1 MEKEDEILEKLKVL
15 ADEDIEIPVSL
26 QPEKIRERLGE
37 EENKLNNTKRRRN
50 MKNWL
55 LGLVTAAGAV
65 AAAFAIMIGSGNL
78 NLEEMGIDGLTNIA
92 NVVAGKK
99 VNAKKQKKIV
109 KKVDGI
115 KQFKDYESLYKYFA
129 KAAEKSIN
137 RNELCGAVEE
147 SADTTAT
154 APGNELAKSADQN
167 VAENSTGADDYS
179 KTNTRTE
186 GVDEADIVKTDGKY
200 IYVLKNRY
208 DSVPGI
214 KIIKAD
220 KGKMEA
226 VSSRIALDRSKDG
239 IDYYY
244 SNIMLE
250 GNTLVVFANGNVS
263 YSGKY
268 KYNRLID
275 NSITEILF
283 YDITNPEK
291 PVLKAKHTQEGS
303 VGNTRMKDGI
313 IYTFSHSYNLYY
325 YPVTDKKD
333 IKYDDLIP
341 KVDGRKIGIK
351 SIYVP
356 EYSSGDCYTVVTSI
370 DVKNPEKVI
379 DSKLIMDSG
388 YDIYVSNDNIY
399 FWNSDYYMASEK
411 TKIMKYSYKDGII
424 TPQASASVLGNI
436 NNDYSLDEYKGNL
449 RLVITKGNNWFGIM
463 PIGEP
468 SSADDSVVSREETTE
483 NALYIFDKDL
493 KVKGKIEGLAKGEH
507 IKSARF
513 MGDMAYFVT
522 FRQTDP
528 LFSVDVSDPAN
539 PKILGYLKIPGF
551 SEYLHPFG
559 NGLLFGLGQDAD
571 EKVGGT
577 KGLKLSMF
585 DISNPA
591 DVKEIAK
598 KLFNERD
605 EDYSNSEAEYER
617 KSILVDA
624 AKNLIGFPVS
634 YYSSAKR
641 RQINQYVIYG
651 FDKEKG
657 FYERFRADFP
667 EFNYYEGSYR
677 GLYIGK
683 HFYIVAANI
692 DEVLSFDMKTGQL
705 VEKLDY

>member
-1 MEKEDEILEKLKVL
+1 MEKEDEILEKLKTL
-15 ADEDIEIPVSL
+15 ADEDIEIPALL
-26 QPEKIRERLGE
+26 QPDKIRERLGE
-37 EENKLNNTKRRRN
+37 EDNKLNNKKRRRN

-55 LGLVTAAGAV
+55 LGMVTAAGAV
-65 AAAFAIMIGSGNL
+65 AAAFAVMIGSGNL
-78 NLEEMGIDGLTNIA
+78 NPQKMGVDGLTNIT
-92 NVVAGKK
+92 NIVAGKK
-99 VNAKKQKKIV
+99 ADAKKQKKIA

-115 KQFKDYESLYKYFA
+115 KQFEDYKSLYEHLA
-129 KAAEKSIN
+129 KTAEK
-137 RNELCGAVEE
+137 RACRDLCGAADEIVIEE
-147 SADTTAT
+147 ARPT
-154 APGNELAKSADQN
+154 NELAKT
-167 VAENSTGADDYS
+167 AEQEVGKAESDYS

-208 DSVPGI
+208 GSMPGI

-226 VSSRIALDRSKDG
+226 VSSRIALDLKKDG
-239 IDYYY
+239 IEY
-244 SNIMLE
+244 SYNNIMLE
-250 GNTLVVFANGNVS
+250 GNTLVVFADGNMY

-268 KYNRLID
+268 KYNRLIKK
-275 NSITEILF
+275 SITKILF

-291 PVLKAKHTQEGS
+291 PVFKAKHTQEGS

-313 IYTFSHSYNLYY
+313 IYTFSHSYDLYY
-325 YPVTDKKD
+325 YPVADEKD
-333 IKYDDLIP
+333 IKYNDLIP
-341 KVDGRKIGIK
+341 KVDGKKIGIK

-399 FWNSDYYMASEK
+399 FWNSDYYTSSEQ

-424 TPQASASVLGNI
+424 TPQASASVLGNL

-468 SSADDSVVSREETTE
+468 SSDDDSFSPREKTTE

-528 LFSVDVSDPAN
+528 LFSVDVSDPAS

-559 NGLLFGLGQDAD
+559 SGLLFGLGQDAD
-571 EKVGGT
+571 EIAGGI

-585 DISNPA
+585 DISNPV

-598 KLFNERD
+598 KLFSERK
-605 EDYSNSEAEYER
+605 EDYSHSEAEFER
-617 KSILVDA
+617 KAILVDA
-624 AKNLIGFPVS
+624 AKNLIGFPVT
-634 YYSSAKR
+634 YYSEAKR

-667 EFNYYEGSYR
+667 EFNSYGGNYR
-677 GLYIGK
+677 GLYIGN
-683 HFYIVAANI
+683 HFYIVAVNI

>member
-26 QPEKIRERLGE
+26 QPDKIRERLGE
-37 EENKLNNTKRRRN
+37 EENKLNNKKRRRN
-50 MKNWL
+50 MKHWL
-55 LGLVTAAGAV
+55 LGMVTAAGAV

-78 NLEEMGIDGLTNIA
+78 NLEEMGIDGLTSISDI
-92 NVVAGKK
+92 VAGKQ
-99 VNAKKQKKIV
+99 VNAKKQKKIA

-115 KQFKDYESLYKYFA
+115 KQFEDYKSLYEHLA
-129 KAAEKSIN
+129 KTAEK
-137 RNELCGAVEE
+137 RACRDLCGATNEIVTEE
-147 SADTTAT
+147 APTT
-154 APGNELAKSADQN
+154 NELAKTAEQN

-283 YDITNPEK
+283 YDIANPEK

-333 IKYDDLIP
+333 VKYNDLIP
-341 KVDGRKIGIK
+341 EVDGKKIGIK

-356 EYSSGDCYTVVTSI
+356 EYSIGDCYTVVTSI

-399 FWNSDYYMASEK
+399 FWNSDYYMASEQ

-463 PIGEP
+463 PIGE
-468 SSADDSVVSREETTE
+468 SSTADNSVVSREETTE

-634 YYSSAKR
+634 FYSSAKR